1 LFPPAR
7 KDAFTPK
14 NIKAGFAACGL
25 FPFNPDRVLRS
36 MPIPQAEPAIPRVD
50 EVRVGSYR
58 QDVELPVTPV
68 TPVSAEA
75 LALLQNIIIQQD
87 ARTLDEAS
95 RQNLERHLRKFV
107 RAVQIKSAQGILKDD
122 RIQLLTEINNE
133 AKVRRSARS
142 VVLANANRGEGKVM
156 SYEEL
161 VEARAKYAEKESA
174 KGKKRRGRKPK
185 SGMPETGEGTADTVR
200 PGRKRKSVA
209 LEAPEPNTKVARI
222 SRTLTTDDEVMST
235 SWRAPVARMY

>member
-1 LFPPAR
+1 
-7 KDAFTPK
+7 
-14 NIKAGFAACGL
+14 
-25 FPFNPDRVLRS
+25 
-36 MPIPQAEPAIPRVD
+36 MPIPQAKPAIPRVD

-142 VVLANANRGEGKVM
+142 VVLANAKRGEGKVM

-185 SGMPETGEGTADTVR
+185 SGTVIFNSCAH
-200 PGRKRKSVA
+200 GRKFTDFRLFCSDPTRKCCKTARNCHFA
-209 LEAPEPNTKVARI
+209 LHHYTIDFPFLNRK
-222 SRTLTTDDEVMST
+222 
-235 SWRAPVARMY
+235 Y

>member
-1 LFPPAR
+1 
-7 KDAFTPK
+7 
-14 NIKAGFAACGL
+14 
-25 FPFNPDRVLRS
+25 
-36 MPIPQAEPAIPRVD
+36 
-50 EVRVGSYR
+50 
-58 QDVELPVTPV
+58 
-68 TPVSAEA
+68 
-75 LALLQNIIIQQD
+75 
-87 ARTLDEAS
+87 
-95 RQNLERHLRKFV
+95 
-107 RAVQIKSAQGILKDD
+107 
-122 RIQLLTEINNE
+122 
-133 AKVRRSARS
+133 
-142 VVLANANRGEGKVM
+142 VVLANAKRGEGKVM